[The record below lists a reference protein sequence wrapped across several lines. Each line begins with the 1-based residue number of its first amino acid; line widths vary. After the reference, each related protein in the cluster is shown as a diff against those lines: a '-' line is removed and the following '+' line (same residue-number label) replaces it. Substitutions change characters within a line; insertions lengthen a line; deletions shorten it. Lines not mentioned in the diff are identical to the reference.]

1 MVFVAL
7 NESFVRVVN
16 CIPNFECLTKLSY
29 IYIYIYIYTDLFHRF
44 LFFSS
49 FHFQEIYMSFQE
61 EDLVL

>member
-29 IYIYIYIYTDLFHRF
+29 IYIYIYIQICFTGF